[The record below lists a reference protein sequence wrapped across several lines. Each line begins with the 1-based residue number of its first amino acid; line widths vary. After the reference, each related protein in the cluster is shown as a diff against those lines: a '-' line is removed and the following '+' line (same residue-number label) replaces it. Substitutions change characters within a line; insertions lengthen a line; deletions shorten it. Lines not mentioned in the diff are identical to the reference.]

1 MAQSI
6 SFKQWNKDVSFTTA
20 FNMVSKYTDLGS
32 ADGKKSI
39 LGVILNIAVNEESTS
54 TAPVLYNFGI
64 WYRKGPKDTFRYL
77 QFFNNIF
84 ISGTDNEGNVEIVKL
99 FNNPIK
105 NIQNIQLKIT
115 GQLNGDI
122 GINDFGLI
130 FRTYRESNVESL
142 DE

>member
-64 WYRKGPKDTFRYL
+64 GIEKD
-77 QFFNNIF
+77 
-84 ISGTDNEGNVEIVKL
+84 
-99 FNNPIK
+99 
-105 NIQNIQLKIT
+105 LKIH
-115 GQLNGDI
+115 LDI
-122 GINDFGLI
+122 YNFL
-130 FRTYRESNVESL
+130 TMYL
-142 DE
+142 